1 MSSLLTTHF
10 FTSTASFKC
19 EENQSAPAV
28 QLEGKRRTI
37 HAQFLATCHILF

>member
-1 MSSLLTTHF
+1 MSSLLTPHF

-28 QLEGKRRTI
+28 RVEGKRRTI
-37 HAQFLATCHILF
+37 HAQFWATYKVLF